1 MTALTQPLRDE
12 HADILPRIDELREVA
27 DAVGHRSPD
36 AVTKDVARVHE
47 FLAGHLIAHAR
58 AEEAALYPVVGEV
71 CGAVEVTATMSRE
84 HEMIGDLV
92 AELGQVRDRLE
103 TKGTDDD
110 IERTLRRLLYGLH
123 AVIGAHFTKEEEVL
137 LPLLDARLTQE
148 RADAMFE
155 ALHAAAHESL
165 AGPADQA

>member
-1 MTALTQPLRDE
+1 MTVLTQPLRDE
-12 HADILPRIDELREVA
+12 HAEIRPRIDELREMA

-36 AVTKDVARVHE
+36 ALAKDVARVHE
-47 FLAGHLIAHAR
+47 FLSGHLIAHAQ
-58 AEEAALYPVVGEV
+58 AEESALYPVVGEV

-92 AELGQVRDRLE
+92 LELGDVLERLE
-103 TKGTDDD
+103 AMGTDDD
-110 IERTLRRLLYGLH
+110 LERDLRRLLYGIH
-123 AVIGAHFTKEEEVL
+123 AVVGAHFAKEEEVL

-155 ALHAAAHESL
+155 QLHAAAHHAL
-165 AGPADQA
+165 HDTTGNG